1 MTQSRTR
8 LLVAFLLVYL
18 IWGSTY
24 LAIRVAIG
32 SMPPLVMGSIR
43 FLIAGTAM
51 WTWAR
56 VTTGARATRAE
67 WRGGLI
73 VGTLLLFGG
82 NGAVIWSEQRVPS
95 GIAALLVAVVPL
107 WMVLL
112 DWARPGGIRPRNV
125 VFAGLALGLAGLA
138 LLVGPGGFNGG
149 GGGVDP
155 VGAGVLMLGSLS
167 WAVGSLYSKKA
178 PRAGSPILNAGIQM
192 LGGGFALAIASFAT
206 GEAAHFHLA
215 AITLRSALAV
225 GYLITFGSLVGFTAY
240 LYLLAHTT
248 PAKAST
254 YAYVNPVVAVFLGWA
269 IAGEPVTPRTLIAAT
284 VILASVALISTRGGT
299 GKVKT
304 TPAEP
309 PGAAPRRAA

>member
-1 MTQSRTR
+1 MTRPKVR
-8 LLVAFLLVYL
+8 LLMAFLLVYAL
-18 IWGSTY
+18 WGSTY

-43 FLIAGTAM
+43 FLLAGTAM
-51 WTWAR
+51 WAWAR
-56 VTTGARATRAE
+56 LTTGATATRAE

-112 DWARPGGIRPRNV
+112 DWARPGGTRPRNA
-125 VFAGLALGLAGLA
+125 VFAGLALGLVGLA
-138 LLVGPGGFNGG
+138 LLVGPGAFG

-155 VGAGVLMLGSLS
+155 IGAGVLMIGSLS

-178 PRAGSPILNAGIQM
+178 PRASSPTLNAGMQM
-192 LGGGFALAIASFAT
+192 LGGGAALAIASLAS
-206 GEAAHFHLA
+206 GEIGQFHPRAVTLGSAA
-215 AITLRSALAV
+215 AL
-225 GYLITFGSLVGFTAY
+225 GYLIVFGSLIGYTAY

-269 IAGEPVTPRTLIAAT
+269 ILGEAVTPRTILAAA
-284 VILASVALISTRGGT
+284 VILASVALISARGGA
-299 GKVKT
+299 GRT
-304 TPAEP
+304 TSAPAEP
-309 PGAAPRRAA
+309 PGTAPRRAA

>member
-1 MTQSRTR
+1 MTRPKAR
-8 LLVAFLLVYL
+8 LLLAFLLVYVL
-18 IWGSTY
+18 WGSTY
-24 LAIRVAIG
+24 LAIRIAIG
-32 SMPPLVMGSIR
+32 SMPPLVMGSVR

-51 WTWAR
+51 WAWAR
-56 VTTGARATRAE
+56 LTTGAKASRAE

-112 DWARPGGIRPRNV
+112 DWARPGGARPRAA
-125 VFAGLALGLAGLA
+125 VFVGLGLGLLGLA
-138 LLVGPGGFNGG
+138 LLVGPGAFG

-155 VGAGVLMLGSLS
+155 IGAGVLMVGSLS
-167 WAVGSLYSKKA
+167 WAFGSLYSKKA

-192 LGGGFALAIASFAT
+192 LGGGVALAIASVAS
-206 GEAAHFHLA
+206 GELAQLHPAAV
-215 AITLRSALAV
+215 TLRSAAALA
-225 GYLITFGSLVGFTAY
+225 YLIVFGSLVGYTAY
-240 LYLLAHTT
+240 LYLLSHTT

-269 IAGEPVTPRTLIAAT
+269 IAGEPVTPRTLVAAA
-284 VILASVALISTRGGT
+284 VILVSVALISVRGGAPSI
-299 GKVKT
+299 KR

-309 PGAAPRRAA
+309 PRTAPRRAA

>member
-1 MTQSRTR
+1 MTRPKAR
-8 LLVAFLLVYL
+8 LLVAFLLVYV

-32 SMPPLVMGSIR
+32 SIPPLVMGSIR

-51 WTWAR
+51 WAWAR
-56 VTTGARATRAE
+56 LTTGARASRAE

-112 DWARPGGIRPRNV
+112 DWARPGGTRPRNA
-125 VFAGLALGLAGLA
+125 VFVGLALGLAGLA

-149 GGGVDP
+149 GGVDP
-155 VGAGVLMLGSLS
+155 IGAGVLMLGSLS
-167 WAVGSLYSKKA
+167 WAFGSLYSKKA
-178 PRAGSPILNAGIQM
+178 PRASSPILNAGIQM
-192 LGGGFALAIASFAT
+192 LGGGAALAITSLAT
-206 GEAAHFHLA
+206 GEFAQLHLA
-215 AITLRSALAV
+215 NVTLRSGLAL

-269 IAGEPVTPRTLIAAT
+269 IAGEPVTVRTLVAAA
-284 VILASVALISTRGGT
+284 VILASVALISLRGGS
-299 GKVKT
+299 GKVKSA
-304 TPAEP
+304 PAEP
-309 PGAAPRRAA
+309 PGAEPRRAA

>member
-1 MTQSRTR
+1 MTRPKVR
-8 LLVAFLLVYL
+8 LLVAFLLVYV

-24 LAIRVAIG
+24 LAIRLAIG
-32 SMPPLVMGSIR
+32 SIPPLVMGSIR
-43 FLIAGTAM
+43 FLVAGTAM
-51 WTWAR
+51 WAWASL
-56 VTTGARATRAE
+56 TTGARASRAE

-112 DWARPGGIRPRNV
+112 DWARPGGTRPRNA

-138 LLVGPGGFNGG
+138 LLVGPGGFSG

-167 WAVGSLYSKKA
+167 WAFGSLYSKKA
-178 PRAGSPILNAGIQM
+178 PRASSPILNAGIQM
-192 LGGGFALAIASFAT
+192 LGGGAALAIVSLAT
-206 GEAAHFHLA
+206 GEFAQLHIAT
-215 AITLRSALAV
+215 ITLRSALAL
-225 GYLITFGSLVGFTAY
+225 GYLITFGSLVGYTAY
-240 LYLLAHTT
+240 LYMLAHTT

-269 IAGEPVTPRTLIAAT
+269 IAGEPVTVRTLVAAA
-284 VILASVALISTRGGT
+284 VILASVALISLRGGS
-299 GKVKT
+299 GRAKSA
-304 TPAEP
+304 PAEP
-309 PGAAPRRAA
+309 PGAEPRRAA

>member
-1 MTQSRTR
+1 MTRPKAR
-8 LLVAFLLVYL
+8 LLLAFLLVYVL
-18 IWGSTY
+18 WGSTY
-24 LAIRVAIG
+24 LAIRIAIG
-32 SMPPLVMGSIR
+32 SLPPLVMGSIR

-56 VTTGARATRAE
+56 LTTRATASRAE

-112 DWARPGGIRPRNV
+112 DWARPGGARPRTA
-125 VFAGLALGLAGLA
+125 VFVGLALGLGGLA
-138 LLVGPGGFNGG
+138 LLVGPGAFG

-155 VGAGVLMLGSLS
+155 LGAGVLMLGSLS
-167 WAVGSLYSKKA
+167 WAFGSLYSKKA
-178 PRAGSPILNAGIQM
+178 PRASSPILNAGIQM
-192 LGGGFALAIASFAT
+192 LGGGTALAIASVAS
-206 GEAAHFHLA
+206 GEIAQLHPA
-215 AITLRSALAV
+215 AITLQSALAV
-225 GYLITFGSLVGFTAY
+225 GYLVVFGSLIGFTAY

-269 IAGEPVTPRTLIAAT
+269 IAGEPVTARMLTAAA
-284 VILASVALISTRGGT
+284 VILTSVALISLRGGA
-299 GKVKT
+299 GKARSA
-304 TPAEP
+304 PAEP